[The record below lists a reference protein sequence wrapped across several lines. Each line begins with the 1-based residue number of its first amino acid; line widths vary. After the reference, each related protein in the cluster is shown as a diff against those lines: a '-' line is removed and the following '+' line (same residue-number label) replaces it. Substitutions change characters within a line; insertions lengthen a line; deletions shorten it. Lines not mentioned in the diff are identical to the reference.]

1 MSIFE
6 PGATGTLLVVPASL
20 TRRSQEATK
29 CSRVTKGSADGT
41 VFARMG
47 FASAATHPPPVP
59 LGWRRT
65 HRPAAAPHRAPAAAP
80 PTGHSCAPARR
91 LVRSSS
97 SSRDSIA
104 PSDSSIRISL
114 ASKIAVAARAQA
126 MPSLTT
132 QSSPAVVRGG
142 VLQKCRPGQWL
153 GFPRPGSEV
162 QRRAALRHSVL
173 VAILEPLLQN
183 AAARG
188 IVALSKT
195 CPPCAAYA
203 ARSARAGVHTA
214 VRRSTKQPN
223 SRSSLTF
230 VHTRQGPEVIQAI
243 LLETVHVCN
252 VD

>member
-65 HRPAAAPHRAPAAAP
+65 RRPAAAPHRAPAAAP
-80 PTGHSCAPARR
+80 PTGHSCAPATR

-195 CPPCAAYA
+195 CPPAPPTRLGSLGRSYRCAKVDEA
-203 ARSARAGVHTA
+203 AEFEELPHLCAHTPGAGGY
-214 VRRSTKQPN
+214 
-223 SRSSLTF
+223 SSHF
-230 VHTRQGPEVIQAI
+230 A
-243 LLETVHVCN
+243 
-252 VD
+252 

>member
-65 HRPAAAPHRAPAAAP
+65 RRPAAAPHRAPAAAP
-80 PTGHSCAPARR
+80 PTGHSCAPATR
-91 LVRSSS
+91 LVRS
-97 SSRDSIA
+97 IA
-104 PSDSSIRISL
+104 PPDSSIRISL

-195 CPPCAAYA
+195 CPPAPPTRLGSLGRSYRCAKVDEA
-203 ARSARAGVHTA
+203 AEFEELPHLCAHTPGAGGY
-214 VRRSTKQPN
+214 
-223 SRSSLTF
+223 SSHF
-230 VHTRQGPEVIQAI
+230 A
-243 LLETVHVCN
+243 
-252 VD
+252 